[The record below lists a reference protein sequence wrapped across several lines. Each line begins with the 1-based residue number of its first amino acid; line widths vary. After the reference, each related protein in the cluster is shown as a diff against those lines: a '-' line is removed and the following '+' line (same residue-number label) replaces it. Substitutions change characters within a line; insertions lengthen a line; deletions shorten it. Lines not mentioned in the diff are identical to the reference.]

1 MFRLHFTLCISGGRA
16 QGTFPPIALQLK
28 FSRTKKK
35 RVIVVGEF
43 NNNIGDAGINTI
55 ERAGFRSA
63 WMDLEIDVSKEFIDN
78 ARDSQKKLGV
88 IDHIVYNTSA
98 NGKST
103 EGGGTKLKQV
113 LSDHKQILVAI
124 GFPPCGSL

>member
-1 MFRLHFTLCISGGRA
+1 
-16 QGTFPPIALQLK
+16 LQLK

-78 ARDSQKKLGV
+78 ARDSQRNSVLLIRSITTPRPTV
-88 IDHIVYNTSA
+88 SQQREVAPNLSRFCLTIN
-98 NGKST
+98 KSW
-103 EGGGTKLKQV
+103 
-113 LSDHKQILVAI
+113 
-124 GFPPCGSL
+124 